1 MNVINRNTKKIFLI
15 TSFVIG
21 NLYIFI
27 FTNLFFNS
35 TFGADY
41 ERYINYLEY
50 FFTANNNTGLDQGS
64 LYFFL
69 ISVAINLHNDF
80 LNLSNLQSSLSFSIQ
95 LVNTLLVFFG
105 SYFYYRYFKFIK
117 FDEVKILLI
126 LNIVNFFPPL
136 LALRI
141 TMKPEIL
148 VYALVPILL
157 LHIEQFK
164 NAKQLPNLFLGFLA
178 LALIISTKGTFFAM
192 IPIFLFFLY
201 RDFIKELGSKAIFL
215 LVLLFSIIATPVFI
229 ENYIKNENSILS
241 RASYEKYDNKASLNI
256 LYKNP
261 LGKSRQINGHS
272 VDENTLIGITLLDTF
287 SDHFNFYWD
296 KDVSLFNKHRKNIIL
311 ASESEELISFDFKNR
326 FIFFNGP
333 FKDNVAL
340 LRTYTSYLFT
350 LLLFIFIF
358 LFSYSDKKNK
368 VFYLCP
374 FIGMAI
380 LYINSLGIP
389 ENNFDPF
396 TSDTFKVFYYSPL
409 LILSFFYCL
418 FFLVNKRFFVF
429 FSIIFIFL
437 NLYIVGFPKQDS
449 SQYYSELENL
459 NSISVLCEINKLIIY
474 DIDNKSNCIDQERE
488 ICLNYSENAKSNDI
502 SAFMLNKY
510 KVNNADK
517 CVVSK
522 SHIFSNNL
530 FKKAP
535 YTNLIY
541 FLIVLTWSARLRFN
555 D

>member
-1 MNVINRNTKKIFLI
+1 MNLINQNTKKLFLI

-35 TFGADY
+35 AFGADY
-41 ERYINYLEY
+41 ERYIYYLEY
-50 FFTANNNTGLDQGS
+50 FFTANNSTGLDQGS

-69 ISVAINLHNDF
+69 ISLAINLHNDF

-105 SYFYYRYFKFIK
+105 SYFYYKYFKFIK
-117 FDEVKILLI
+117 FDEFKVLLI

-148 VYALVPILL
+148 VYALFPVLL
-157 LHIEQFK
+157 IHIEKFK
-164 NAKQLPNLFLGFLA
+164 NTKQVPNLILAFLT

-192 IPIFLFFLY
+192 FPIFLIFLY
-201 RDFIKELGSKAIFL
+201 RDFIKELGIKAIL
-215 LVLLFSIIATPVFI
+215 LLAVLFSIIATPIFI
-229 ENYIKNENSILS
+229 ENYITNENSILS

-261 LGKSRQINGHS
+261 VGKSRQIGGFTL
-272 VDENTLIGITLLDTF
+272 DENTLIGIALLDTF

-296 KDVSLFNKHRKNIIL
+296 KDISLFNKHRKNIIL
-311 ASESEELISFDFKNR
+311 ASESSELISFDFKNR
-326 FIFFNGP
+326 FIFYNGP
-333 FKDNVAL
+333 LKDKVDL
-340 LRTYTSYLFT
+340 LRSYTSYLFT
-350 LLLFIFIF
+350 LLLFTFIF
-358 LFSYSDKKNK
+358 LFSFKDKKNR
-368 VFYLCP
+368 VFYLSP
-374 FIGMAI
+374 FIGMFI

-396 TSDTFKVFYYSPL
+396 TSDTFKVFYYSPFI
-409 LILSFFYCL
+409 ILSFFYCL

-449 SQYYSELENL
+449 SQYYSELEDL
-459 NSISVLCEINKLIIY
+459 NSVNVLCEINKVIIH
-474 DIDNKSNCIDQERE
+474 DIDNKSYCVDQERE
-488 ICLNYSENAKSNDI
+488 ICLNYVENGKSNDI
-502 SAFMLNKY
+502 SSFMLNKY
-510 KVNNADK
+510 KVTNFDK
-517 CVVSK
+517 CEISK

-541 FLIVLTWSARLRFN
+541 LFIVFTWSIRLRFN

>member
-1 MNVINRNTKKIFLI
+1 MNLINRNTKKIFLI
-15 TSFVIG
+15 ISFIFS

-41 ERYINYLEY
+41 ERYIYYLEY
-50 FFTANNNTGLDQGS
+50 FFDETKNTGLDQGS

-69 ISVAINLHNDF
+69 VSLAINLHNDY

-95 LVNTLLVFFG
+95 LVNTLLLFFG
-105 SYFYYRYFKFIK
+105 SYFYYKYFKFIK
-117 FDEVKILLI
+117 FDEVKIILV
-126 LNIVNFFPPL
+126 LNIINFFPPL

-148 VYALVPILL
+148 VYALLPVLL

-164 NAKQLPNLFLGFLA
+164 NTKQLSNLILGFLS
-178 LALIISTKGTFFAM
+178 LALIISTKGTFFGM
-192 IPIFLFFLY
+192 IPIFLIFIY
-201 RDFIKELGSKAIFL
+201 KDFIKELGVKAIVL
-215 LVLLFSIIATPVFI
+215 LSLLFSIIATPVFI

-241 RASYEKYDNKASLNI
+241 RASYEKYDNKASINI

-261 LGKSRQINGHS
+261 LGKSRQIGGFS

-287 SDHFNFYWD
+287 NDHFNFYWN
-296 KDVSLFNKHRKNIIL
+296 KDVSMFNKHRKNIIL
-311 ASESEELISFDFKNR
+311 ASESEEVISFDFENR

-333 FKDNVAL
+333 FKDKVPF
-340 LRTYTSYLFT
+340 LRSNISNLFT
-350 LLLFIFIF
+350 LLLFTFLF
-358 LFSYSDKKNK
+358 LFSYRDKKNK
-368 VFYLCP
+368 VFYLSP

-380 LYINSLGIP
+380 LYFNSLGIP
-389 ENNFDPF
+389 ENNFDPY

-409 LILSFFYCL
+409 LMLSFFYCL
-418 FFLVNKRFFVF
+418 FFLVNKRFFVI

-449 SQYYSELENL
+449 NQYYSELEDL

-474 DIDNKSNCIDQERE
+474 DIDNESNCIDQERE
-488 ICLNYSENAKSNDI
+488 ICLTYVENAKSNDI
-502 SAFMLNKY
+502 SSFMLNKY
-510 KVNNADK
+510 KVNNVDR
-517 CVVSK
+517 CEISK
-522 SHIFSNNL
+522 SYIFSINL
-530 FKKAP
+530 LKKAP
-535 YTNLIY
+535 YINLIY
-541 FLIVLTWSARLRFN
+541 FLIVLTWSSRLWFN